1 MVFVNI
7 LHDQRGSV
15 HLMLLPMYLVMV
27 LSLFSMVAVSAF
39 AAKKNAVTVYQWLD
53 AVMDFTAQAITY
65 NRAGEDYESR
75 TPEAQQWFVYAFS
88 RMVDADFDGSNFTPH
103 GSFPPGPVRLV
114 SFGYAPPGTPVP
126 GSSGQATTAGPGY
139 QAELEVPV
147 LKANLPFIG
156 LQYVT
161 VPMRVVGVVKPL
173 AER

>member
-1 MVFVNI
+1 MNI

-15 HLMLLPMYLVMV
+15 HLMLLPMYLVVV

-53 AVMDFTAQAITY
+53 AAMDFTAQAITY

-88 RMVDADFDGSNFTPH
+88 RMVDADFDGSNFTPR

-114 SFGYAPPGTPVP
+114 SFGYAPPGTTVP

-147 LKANLPFIG
+147 LKASLPFIG
-156 LQYVT
+156 PQYVT
-161 VPMRVVGVVKPL
+161 VPMRVVGVVKPV